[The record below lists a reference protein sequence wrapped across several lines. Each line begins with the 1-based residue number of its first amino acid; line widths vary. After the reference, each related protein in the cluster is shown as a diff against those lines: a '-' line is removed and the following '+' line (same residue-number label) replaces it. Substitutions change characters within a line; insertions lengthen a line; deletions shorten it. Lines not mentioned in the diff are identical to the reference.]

1 MNILFYFLSALLV
14 FGLAIRFYSRYIA
27 KKLGEDPKKTTPA
40 VKRYDGK
47 DYVPAKLH
55 ILFGHHFSSIAGAGP
70 IIGPTM
76 GILYGFIPGWLW
88 VVVGGVFIGAVH
100 DFTSLFVSIREGG
113 KSMAE
118 IARKTLGNVGFVLFI
133 LFTIVM
139 IVLVTSSFLRATAT
153 SLTSMWPLD
162 KLGLPPDQTLLQTEV
177 SEKGEVLGII
187 GGIASMSV
195 VIITFFSPFLGYLL
209 YKRKVKIYKAYILAA
224 ILCFVSIYVGILH
237 PITLSPETWMVI
249 LSFYVLF
256 ASGAPVWMI
265 LQPRDFVNVQI
276 LYLGILGLVFS
287 LFVGGFG
294 GLSLKMPA
302 FNLAE
307 GIKNLGFVWPMLF
320 ITIACG
326 AISGFHALV
335 TTGTDCKQLS
345 KETDAKKI
353 GFNGMILESVLAL
366 SVLLAIGCVFTFSE
380 YKSIVWPEAGLSNPI
395 LAFSL
400 AVGKL
405 LQNSLSI
412 PLALGCVFGILMV
425 EGFVITTLDTAVR
438 LNRYLFEELWNIIF
452 KKVPKLLK
460 IYWVNSGLACA
471 LMWLLAYFNTFVA
484 LWPIF
489 GTANQLLSALTLI
502 AVSTWLYLKG
512 KKNWFTLIPAVF
524 MLLTTTASLFI
535 LLFKKY
541 LPQKNLTLIT
551 TDILLLVLSSGVT
564 YLAIKTVLEILK
576 RKKMGGFGFNPSAD
590 KNKKW

>member
-1 MNILFYFLSALLV
+1 MNILYYFLSALLI
-14 FGLAIRFYSRYIA
+14 FALGIRFYSKFIA
-27 KKLGEDPKKTTPA
+27 KQLGEDPKKATPA
-40 VKRYDGK
+40 VQNYDGR

-76 GILYGFIPGWLW
+76 GILYGFVPGWLW
-88 VVVGGVFIGAVH
+88 VVFGGVFVGAVH
-100 DFTSLFVSIREGG
+100 DFASLFVSIREGG

-153 SLTSMWPLD
+153 SLTSKWPLD
-162 KLGLPPDQTLLQTEV
+162 KLGLPPGQTLLRTEV
-177 SEKGEVLGII
+177 SENGEVLGII

-195 VIITFFSPFLGYLL
+195 VVITFLSPVLGYLL
-209 YKRKVKIYKAYILAA
+209 YKRKVKTYKAYLFAA
-224 ILCFVSIYVGILH
+224 ILCFSSIYIGILR
-237 PITLSPETWMVI
+237 PITLSPEIWMVI
-249 LSFYVLF
+249 LSIYVLF

-276 LYLGILGLVFS
+276 LYLGILILVFS
-287 LFVGGFG
+287 LLVGGFG
-294 GLSLKMPA
+294 GLTLKMPA

-335 TTGTDCKQLS
+335 TTGTDCRQLS

-353 GFNGMILESVLAL
+353 GYNGMILESVLAL
-366 SVLLAIGCVFTFSE
+366 SVLLALGSILTFSE

-412 PLALGCVFGILMV
+412 PMALGCVFGILMV

-438 LNRYLFEELWNIIF
+438 LNRYLFEELWSIIF
-452 KKVPKLLK
+452 KKVPGLLK
-460 IYWVNSGLACA
+460 IYWLNSGLACT

-502 AVSTWLYLKG
+502 AVSTWLFLKG
-512 KKNWFTLIPAVF
+512 KKNWYTLFPAVF

-551 TDILLLVLSSGVT
+551 TDLLLLVLSLGVA
-564 YLAIKTVLEILK
+564 YLAIKTVSELLK
-576 RKKMGGFGFNPSAD
+576 EKKGSFRFNPSAD
-590 KNKKW
+590 KNKKR